1 MGSFGGTSKGLSFIR
16 IQIRMEADC
25 VDAKGTALNNAQR
38 ATEEQEQLHNQAR
51 ERAFEVYVIIN

>member
-1 MGSFGGTSKGLSFIR
+1 
-16 IQIRMEADC
+16 MEADC